1 MTKKK
6 ITYIVLALVIL
17 ICIAAIVFIKIF
29 ILAPPKV
36 TITKIEIYQESAI
49 GQETEEER
57 LAFLKGMYE
66 DSKDVNC
73 DDMGE
78 FWQGDPPTFENVE
91 DYLYISYTIKIDNPT
106 FVKSSSYTPA
116 FFVEDIDLSENFFIT
131 NDMQIAGFCMER
143 RSETEIKFCFWAYK
157 KGFSKEQIEK
167 FVHSVVLR
175 LDYYN
180 RFKKNQT
187 ITFDAEDV
195 DVEFIDVDLD

>member
-6 ITYIVLALVIL
+6 IIYIVLAFVML
-17 ICIAAIVFIKIF
+17 ICIAAIVFIKFF
-29 ILAPPKV
+29 ILASPKV

-131 NDMQIAGFCMER
+131 NDMQIAGFYMER
-143 RSETEIKFCFWAYK
+143 RSETEMNFCFWAYK
-157 KGFSKEQIEK
+157 KGFSKEQIEE

>member
-6 ITYIVLALVIL
+6 ITYIVLAFVML
-17 ICIAAIVFIKIF
+17 ICIAAIVFIKFF
-29 ILAPPKV
+29 ILASPKV

-49 GQETEEER
+49 SQETEEER

-131 NDMQIAGFCMER
+131 NDMQIAGFYMER
-143 RSETEIKFCFWAYK
+143 RSETEMNFCFWAYK
-157 KGFSKEQIEK
+157 KGFSKEQIEE